1 MLKLWMEK
9 IGTNNPKH
17 YLKLKQIING
27 GPWSSLD
34 SVSNTQIRRRPAVCG
49 GRKPVTRVRIPAG
62 PPSYRSDKLISKEFL
77 HFKRGKMA
85 EAVVKVTSKGQLTL
99 PAGIRDDLNIGKGD
113 YLYVTEAGGLILMKR
128 ICVDPKEILNAFQ
141 RAAKEV
147 GLTRKELNR
156 AIQEIR
162 RAKG

>member
-1 MLKLWMEK
+1 
-9 IGTNNPKH
+9 
-17 YLKLKQIING
+17 
-27 GPWSSLD
+27 
-34 SVSNTQIRRRPAVCG
+34 
-49 GRKPVTRVRIPAG
+49 
-62 PPSYRSDKLISKEFL
+62 
-77 HFKRGKMA
+77 MA

-99 PAGIRDDLNIGKGD
+99 PAEIRDDLSIGEDD

-128 ICVDPKEILNAFQ
+128 IGVDPKEILNAFQ

-147 GLTRKELNR
+147 GLTRKELNL

>member
-1 MLKLWMEK
+1 M
-9 IGTNNPKH
+9 T
-17 YLKLKQIING
+17 
-27 GPWSSLD
+27 
-34 SVSNTQIRRRPAVCG
+34 
-49 GRKPVTRVRIPAG
+49 
-62 PPSYRSDKLISKEFL
+62 
-77 HFKRGKMA
+77 

-99 PAGIRDDLNIGKGD
+99 PARIRDDLSIGEDD

-128 ICVDPKEILNAFQ
+128 IGVDPKEILNAFQ